1 MNYGFAR
8 EYGRVWRSPQSRER
22 LSRTKRKGLC
32 DEPCIWMDGRG
43 DVDLDGDRR
52 TRGGFTGRRDQQG
65 VREIG
70 CVPDCEVT

>member
-1 MNYGFAR
+1 MNHAYG
-8 EYGRVWRSPQSRER
+8 
-22 LSRTKRKGLC
+22 
-32 DEPCIWMDGRG
+32 WMSGG

-70 CVPDCEVT
+70 CVPDCEVTFNA